1 MIYFCLKEAD
11 KSILGGID
19 MLHSMKARFICI
31 ILGVTVMTTIIL
43 SGFFIHNMIQEN
55 QRQLADY
62 KGELYTTVERE
73 LKIETESAISLIKGV
88 YKKQQA
94 GLLTAEQAKK
104 EAADLVRGM
113 RYDDNAGYFFI
124 DTYDG
129 TSVVLLGNKI
139 EGQSRIN
146 SVTPDGKFFVKDLLQ
161 NGRKENGGYTDVMFP
176 KPNETE
182 PLPKRIYSAAFE
194 PYQWVVSTGIYIDD
208 INVKLAAKQAKADQ
222 ILENNL
228 LQIFIALIVLLGFFA
243 AFAIYIGKK
252 TAEPIKFVT
261 DKMEL
266 LSTGDFSISVN
277 TDLTNRQD
285 EIGTMS
291 RALQK
296 LRTNIR
302 GLMKQISE
310 SAEYVAA
317 SSEELT
323 SSAEESSEVSGH
335 VANSIVNVAGSCN
348 EQFKAVE
355 QANAR
360 TQELSSRM
368 QQFRCT
374 IDESGNKIRL
384 TSDAA
389 SRGSTD
395 IVAAVQQM
403 KMIESSVGVSAKVI
417 AGLGEE
423 SKKIGTIVDTI
434 GNIASQTNLLA
445 LNAAIEAARAG
456 EHGRG
461 FSVVAEEVRKL
472 AEQSQDAAGEI
483 AKLIGNIQQ
492 ETQNAVNAMQAGQNQ
507 VQGGTKA
514 VSNAGKTFNDIV
526 EMVTKVAAESGTMGE
541 IIIKLSQGSEE
552 IMAAV
557 GKIDEMSKKVSS
569 EAGNVSASTEEQS
582 ASMHEIADSS
592 RELAKMAQNLQDA
605 VKQFKI

>member
-1 MIYFCLKEAD
+1 
-11 KSILGGID
+11 

-43 SGFFIHNMIQEN
+43 SGFFVYNMIQEN

-62 KGELYTTVERE
+62 KEELYATVERE

-88 YKKQQA
+88 YKKQQT

-104 EAADLVRGM
+104 EAADLVREM
-113 RYDDNAGYFFI
+113 RYDDTAGYFFV

-146 SVTPDGKFFVKDLLQ
+146 SVTPDGKLFVKELLQ
-161 NGRKENGGYTDVMFP
+161 NGRKETGGYTDVMFP
-176 KPNETE
+176 KPNQTE
-182 PLPKRIYSAAFE
+182 VLPKRIYSAAFE

-208 INVKLAAKQAKADQ
+208 INTKMAVKQAKADQ
-222 ILENNL
+222 MLKKSL
-228 LQIFIALIVLLGFFA
+228 LQVFVALVVLLGFFT

-252 TAEPIKFVT
+252 TAAPIKFVT

-277 TDLTNRQD
+277 TDLTHRQD

-302 GLMKQISE
+302 DLMKQISE

-323 SSAEESSEVSGH
+323 SSAEESSAVSGQ

-348 EQFKAVE
+348 EQFKSVE
-355 QANAR
+355 QANNR
-360 TQELSSRM
+360 TQELSGRM
-368 QQFRCT
+368 QQFKCT
-374 IDESGNKIRL
+374 IDESGSKIRL

-403 KMIESSVGVSAKVI
+403 KMIESSVGASAEVI

-472 AEQSQDAAGEI
+472 AEQSQEAAGEI

-492 ETQNAVNAMQAGQNQ
+492 EAQNAVNAMQKGQEQ

-526 EMVTKVAAESGTMGE
+526 EMVTKVAAESGTMGK
-541 IIIKLSQGSEE
+541 IIIELSQGTEE
-552 IMAAV
+552 IMSAV
-557 GKIDEMSKKVSS
+557 SKIDEMSKKVSS
-569 EAGNVSASTEEQS
+569 EAGTVSASTEEQS

-592 RELAKMAQNLQDA
+592 RELAEMAQNLQNA
-605 VKQFKI
+605 VKHFKI

>member
-1 MIYFCLKEAD
+1 
-11 KSILGGID
+11 